1 MCIICVIILFLCSW
15 INMFAIKFLLV
26 WQIVS
31 EPMLKISKKVK
42 GYKTYEIKIKK
53 IWIESGIDCSYV
65 RMWYKCIMERWKID
79 LKFAPRKW
87 NSNTHFTLTVN
98 KIPNTMPT
106 SVSQPFPFL
115 KSQRLNVAKLSAS
128 LYFLLILRYLP
139 SVMGDCEASLDV
151 EATRHALRYTVP
163 AILVLDAWWPS
174 VKYTWCW
181 KFPIFCVC
189 ASKDGVPCAPFEGC
203 NSPMPPAL
211 SDRTHTHATAPYYQ
225 WNIS

>member
-1 MCIICVIILFLCSW
+1 
-15 INMFAIKFLLV
+15 
-26 WQIVS
+26 
-31 EPMLKISKKVK
+31 
-42 GYKTYEIKIKK
+42 
-53 IWIESGIDCSYV
+53 
-65 RMWYKCIMERWKID
+65 MWYKCIMERWKID

-106 SVSQPFPFL
+106 SISQPFHFL

-139 SVMGDCEASLDV
+139 SVMGNCEASLDV

-174 VKYTWCW
+174 VNIHDVGSFPFFAFVPQKMVSLVHHLRVVILLCHPLWAIVPIPMQLPYTINGTYPNHGGNFGQ
-181 KFPIFCVC
+181 KFRQ
-189 ASKDGVPCAPFEGC
+189 K
-203 NSPMPPAL
+203 
-211 SDRTHTHATAPYYQ
+211 
-225 WNIS
+225 NINQIEIG